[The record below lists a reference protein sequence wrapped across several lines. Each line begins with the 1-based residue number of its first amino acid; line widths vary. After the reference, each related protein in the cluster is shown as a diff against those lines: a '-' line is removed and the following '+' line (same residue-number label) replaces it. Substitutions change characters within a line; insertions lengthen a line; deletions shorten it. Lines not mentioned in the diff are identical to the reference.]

1 MVSLIFV
8 RTKQQNRWKFVL
20 LLIFPTSYKC
30 LTYDDTILSTSIQHN
45 EFEMFQYLLKYQS
58 KDFSFSSP
66 LLSPFLLLLVLL
78 SAPPIF
84 LKWMNCH
91 VCPCTEL
98 TMLGCLPVW
107 MSPVPGLTATR
118 SQTKYLG
125 EEVAVFQNKQDTFP
139 PCDWRSNGGAHGAL
153 AWYRGAAAPP
163 SLGFALMSADSGF
176 GLISDSG
183 PVGDTC
189 LQMDLM
195 RVPYTLRWLPASSG
209 SEDKG
214 SSLVWVLACLEVSRL
229 PLAGLPSSHAAL
241 TQV

>member
-66 LLSPFLLLLVLL
+66 LLSPFLLLLALL

-118 SQTKYLG
+118 WVKINK
-125 EEVAVFQNKQDTFP
+125 VFLRTSI
-139 PCDWRSNGGAHGAL
+139 CRHI
-153 AWYRGAAAPP
+153 
-163 SLGFALMSADSGF
+163 SLSLQPHLM
-176 GLISDSG
+176 
-183 PVGDTC
+183 TWEN
-189 LQMDLM
+189 
-195 RVPYTLRWLPASSG
+195 TELR
-209 SEDKG
+209 E
-214 SSLVWVLACLEVSRL
+214 
-229 PLAGLPSSHAAL
+229 
-241 TQV
+241 Q